1 MKTRRPT
8 PAEAGWRNRLLRWLR
23 RAPTP
28 SASPPA
34 VNPSPGLATELES
47 ILREN
52 ERIWSGFRAL
62 EIEMFAADTLADVFT
77 VLIRNLPRRFAA
89 VQQVSVAWRD
99 PDYEIQRMLS
109 ASKSL
114 LPGFVGLKDPA
125 AMASLPQ
132 HRPWLGP
139 ADASVLSVVFPRA
152 LVAEGSM
159 AIMPLLLRGEWV
171 GTLNQFSPD
180 PAHFTSATATDL
192 LEHLAAVTA
201 LCIDNAIN
209 RACLQRDGL
218 TDPLTGVANRRF
230 FERRMHEEASLWQ
243 RHGGQLACLLAD
255 LDHFKLINDRH
266 GHEAGDAVL
275 QHVAG
280 LLNQGLRTSDVL
292 ARYGGEEFVLLLPAT
307 GLARA
312 REIAERLRSRVS
324 QSRSENRPGV
334 TLSVGVAALQPAQQ
348 GTLQDPHAWLLR
360 RADEMLY
367 RAKAR
372 GRNCVVAD
380 STESLAAT

>member
-1 MKTRRPT
+1 
-8 PAEAGWRNRLLRWLR
+8 
-23 RAPTP
+23 
-28 SASPPA
+28 
-34 VNPSPGLATELES
+34 LATELES

-109 ASKSL
+109 ASKGL
-114 LPGFVGLKDPA
+114 LSGFVGLKDHA
-125 AMASLPQ
+125 VMARLPQ
-132 HRPWLGP
+132 NRPRLGP
-139 ADASVLSVVFPRA
+139 ADASVLSVVLPHA
-152 LVAEGSM
+152 LPAEGSM

-171 GTLNQFSPD
+171 GTLNQLSPD
-180 PAHFTSATATDL
+180 PAHFTSGTATDL

-230 FERRMHEEASLWQ
+230 FERRMQEEVSLWQ
-243 RHGGQLACLLAD
+243 RHGGQLACLLTD
-255 LDHFKLINDRH
+255 LDHFKQINDHH

-275 QHVAG
+275 QHVAS
-280 LLNQGLRTSDVL
+280 LLSEGLRASDVL
-292 ARYGGEEFVLLLPAT
+292 ARCGGEEFALLLPAT
-307 GLARA
+307 SLQRA
-312 REIAERLRSRVS
+312 QEIAERLRVRVN
-324 QSRSENRPGV
+324 QSRSGNRPAV
-334 TLSVGVAALQPAQQ
+334 TISIGVATLQPAQR
-348 GTLQDPHAWLLR
+348 GRLEDPRAWLLR

-367 RAKAR
+367 RAKAQ
-372 GRNCVVAD
+372 GRDCVVVD
-380 STESLAAT
+380 SAGSVATTAPTLS